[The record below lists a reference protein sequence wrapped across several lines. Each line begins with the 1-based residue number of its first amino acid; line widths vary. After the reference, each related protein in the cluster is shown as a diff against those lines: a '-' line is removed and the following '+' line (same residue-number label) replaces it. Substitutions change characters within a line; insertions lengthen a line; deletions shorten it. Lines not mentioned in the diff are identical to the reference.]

1 MDPASEP
8 IRQATVCSRS
18 GALLREGAS
27 LESGVVGKAIH
38 GQKCLVGELHETTSK
53 GHVVLRRRVLSP
65 VEGFVSEKLLK
76 FSPAGAR
83 KARGRHDAPPDVGRG
98 AALSDGYESRLR
110 EIAHRKRR
118 EALVDLERKREHAV
132 AAVRAQERALQ
143 DLWLRGART
152 PRARRARAPRPP
164 DSAPAARGAAPLRTL
179 TPTAERARRSKS
191 LPPGRPSTPA
201 RPAEGPVSAWRRDR
215 ERTNG
220 HGDVRALDDATF
232 DRCVADD
239 ATWMVNFYASWCV
252 YCTRLAPA
260 WRELAAAAGPA
271 AARGGA
277 VRVGAVDV
285 MANPKLAKRFGIRG
299 FPTIVLFRG
308 GSMYAAAPKYE
319 YVGVRSPESLVAFAW
334 GGFEDLAKPL
344 PVPPPDDE
352 PEQRTPPKAPKPS
365 PKKKSPKKRADA
377 REPEPEPEP
386 EAAAAAVEPR
396 SPQPAAPRRRG
407 ARGAVEVVGRE
418 PAAEAPGRGAG
429 FAARWPRR
437 GRAGGRAPCDGHAR
451 RAPPREDTRTLVAH
465 LVEPFGD
472 DGRRAVF
479 AWVADNVAHET
490 PALLEEEH
498 PEAVLRRGT
507 ADALGYANVLKHL
520 LDVAGIPSMALRGL
534 CKDAPAATLAAPA
547 RHAWSAVQ
555 LDGDWRLCDA
565 CLGAGVQRGGSWAK
579 RFDAYWWSVDPDKF
593 LASHLPDAPLRHW
606 QLVPRPLVDRAAW
619 EDLPRVHHAAAD
631 AHGVALA
638 APLAARVAHGAPT
651 PFRAS
656 FDCPPA
662 VALIASLR
670 KRGGART
677 NLARRVFAQRDP
689 EDGARAVVDATFPEP
704 GAYSLRVACR
714 RRGTYGACA
723 PVASF
728 EIDVAASGCA
738 RGDLP
743 RAHAAWLD
751 AACVL
756 AAPAAGAVDA
766 GGALAVGV
774 RAPGRRR
781 VDVRAT
787 LAGDAWGHFVGD
799 VRLDRA
805 DKGARSSSTRFG
817 TADLEPLVSFD
828 VA

>member
-65 VEGFVSEKLLK
+65 VEGF
-76 FSPAGAR
+76 
-83 KARGRHDAPPDVGRG
+83 
-98 AALSDGYESRLR
+98 
-110 EIAHRKRR
+110 
-118 EALVDLERKREHAV
+118 
-132 AAVRAQERALQ
+132 RALQ
-143 DLWLRGART
+143 DLWSATILDDQRRAAARTGTGASSSGGARGAPAAPRA
-152 PRARRARAPRPP
+152 PGPGAARASPAAARLRAGRARRRAAPHAHADGGARAPV
-164 DSAPAARGAAPLRTL
+164 
-179 TPTAERARRSKS
+179 KS

-201 RPAEGPVSAWRRDR
+201 RPAKGPVSARRRDR

-260 WRELAAAAGPA
+260 WRELAAAAT

-319 YVGVRSPESLVAFAW
+319 YVGVRSPESLVAFAF

-365 PKKKSPKKRADA
+365 PRKKSPKKRADA
-377 REPEPEPEP
+377 REPEREPEPEPEP

-396 SPQPAAPRRRG
+396 SPQPAAPAAPRRRG
-407 ARGAVEVVGRE
+407 
-418 PAAEAPGRGAG
+418 PSS
-429 FAARWPRR
+429 
-437 GRAGGRAPCDGHAR
+437 AGGRAPRRPRA

-472 DGRRAVF
+472 DAARARAVF
-479 AWVADNVAHET
+479 AWVADNVAHAA
-490 PALLEEEH
+490 PSLLEEEH

-662 VALIASLR
+662 VALVASLR
-670 KRGGART
+670 KRGGAGEPRAPRLRAAGPGGRRAGRRRRDVPRARGLLFARRVPAAGDLRRVRPRRVLRDRRRGVGLRPRRPAPRARG
-677 NLARRVFAQRDP
+677 LARRGLRP
-689 EDGARAVVDATFPEP
+689 RGA
-704 GAYSLRVACR
+704 G
-714 RRGTYGACA
+714 G
-723 PVASF
+723 
-728 EIDVAASGCA
+728 
-738 RGDLP
+738 
-743 RAHAAWLD
+743 
-751 AACVL
+751 
-756 AAPAAGAVDA
+756 GAVGA
-766 GGALAVGV
+766 GGAAALSVAQHPDAPLLCAELAVGV

-799 VRLDRA
+799 VRLDRGQGSA
-805 DKGARSSSTRFG
+805 SSSGASARPTSSPSSPSTWPSAAVRRPPARSAPPPSS
-817 TADLEPLVSFD
+817 A
-828 VA
+828 

>member
-76 FSPAGAR
+76 FSPAARAGAR
-83 KARGRHDAPPDVGRG
+83 APRRPAGRARAPGPVVRHDPRRPAPRRRADRDRRQQQRRRAAELSGAADAAGRG
-98 AALSDGYESRLR
+98 
-110 EIAHRKRR
+110 
-118 EALVDLERKREHAV
+118 
-132 AAVRAQERALQ
+132 
-143 DLWLRGART
+143 
-152 PRARRARAPRPP
+152 ARAPRPP

-201 RPAEGPVSAWRRDR
+201 RPAEGPVSARRRDR

-396 SPQPAAPRRRG
+396 SPQPAAP
-407 ARGAVEVVGRE
+407 AA
-418 PAAEAPGRGAG
+418 PAAPAG
-429 FAARWPRR
+429 PSKWWRAAAE
-437 GRAGGRAPCDGHAR
+437 RAAAHPCDGHAR

-472 DGRRAVF
+472 DGARARAVF

-638 APLAARVAHGAPT
+638 APLAARVAHGAPA

-704 GAYSLRVACR
+704 GPTCVACR

-756 AAPAAGAVDA
+756 AAPAAGADA
-766 GGALAVGV
+766 AAGAAALSVAQHPDAPLLCAELAVGV

-787 LAGDAWGHFVGD
+787 LAGDAWGRRGD
-799 VRLDRA
+799 ARLDQGSA
-805 DKGARSSSTRFG
+805 LVLYARFG